1 MLHSNINERQRW
13 KWYIWVAML
22 HSNINERQSWYII
35 YADTVYIGIAG
46 WRQEVQRNTT
56 EKYRRMQKKI
66 NVVAVYNMKLQ
77 YIYMGLGN
85 VM

>member
-1 MLHSNINERQRW
+1 MR
-13 KWYIWVAML
+13 
-22 HSNINERQSWYII
+22 
-35 YADTVYIGIAG
+35 IAG

>member
-1 MLHSNINERQRW
+1 MDAATKAVYGDWQFWLVAMLHSNINERQRW

-22 HSNINERQSWYII
+22 HRNINERQSWYII

-56 EKYRRMQKKI
+56 EKYRRMQRKK
-66 NVVAVYNMKLQ
+66 M
-77 YIYMGLGN
+77 
-85 VM
+85 